1 MRKPR
6 ASGILLHSGLM
17 AAVAGE
23 QKRGE
28 ANEARRCD
36 QTLMK
41 SEMMQNV
48 STTPLRI
55 GAWRVDP
62 ATGQLSRDGET
73 ARLEVRTMRLLLYLA
88 ERAGDVVSI
97 EELLTNVWAGV
108 IVTPDSVYQA
118 VTALRR
124 VLGDDSKQPTYIA
137 TIPRRGYRMV
147 ASVAPW
153 VEPEKATAPRRHRSR
168 FTPALLW
175 SAGTM
180 MFIAL
185 VVAFLFRDRAT
196 STDGRPTTSAARQ
209 SQTSVAVLP
218 FLDLTEG
225 MQQEE
230 FADGMT
236 EELIGMISK
245 IPGVR
250 VPAPTSSFY
259 YKGKQ
264 VPIGEIAKALNV
276 AYVLDGS
283 VRKSGARLRV
293 AARLIR
299 ADNAFVVWSESYDR
313 PFDDLLMVQD
323 DIAGEVTKAL
333 RASIEAYP

>member
-1 MRKPR
+1 
-6 ASGILLHSGLM
+6 M
-17 AAVAGE
+17 AAVCRRTE
-23 QKRGE
+23 RGE
-28 ANEARRCD
+28 ASEALRLRSK
-36 QTLMK
+36 TLMK
-41 SEMMQNV
+41 SEMTQNV
-48 STTPLRI
+48 STTPLCI

-62 ATGQLSRDGET
+62 ASGQLSRDGET
-73 ARLEVRTMRLLLYLA
+73 ARLEARTMRLLLYLA

-97 EELLTNVWAGV
+97 EELLANVWTGV

-124 VLGDDSKQPTYIA
+124 VLGDDSKQPTYVA
-137 TIPRRGYRMV
+137 TVPRRGYRMV

-153 VEPEKATAPRRHRSR
+153 VEPEVAAAPRKRRSR
-168 FTPALLW
+168 LSPAFLW
-175 SAGTM
+175 SAGTT
-180 MFIAL
+180 MFLAL
-185 VVAFLFRDRAT
+185 VVAFLFRDRAA
-196 STDGRPTTSAARQ
+196 SADRTPPPAVARQ
-209 SQTSVAVLP
+209 SQSSVAVLP

-236 EELIGMISK
+236 EELIGKISK

-264 VPIGEIAKALNV
+264 VPIADIARALHV

-323 DIAGEVTKAL
+323 DIASEVTKAL
-333 RASIEAYP
+333 RASMEANNGGDTPE